1 MGSSENEGKEAEPM
15 NEELFEGIL
24 LCVCGGGGA
33 GRETAAADKVPR
45 SGDKWLEKV
54 SVTGGLLGDNDL
66 TWCLHMVT

>member
-1 MGSSENEGKEAEPM
+1 M
-15 NEELFEGIL
+15 
-24 LCVCGGGGA
+24 CVWGRGV
-33 GRETAAADKVPR
+33 GRETAAAADKVPR